1 MVIQQG
7 EIWWA
12 DLDAPAG
19 STAGFRRPVLIVQ
32 CNSFNRSRISTTV
45 CVPLTSNIKWADAP
59 GNVRL
64 LPRHTGLD
72 RESVANVALIV
83 AIDKSVLTELVG
95 RLPPRQLAAVLAGID
110 VVLGR

>member
-1 MVIQQG
+1 MG
-7 EIWWA
+7 
-12 DLDAPAG
+12 
-19 STAGFRRPVLIVQ
+19 RR
-32 CNSFNRSRISTTV
+32 
-45 CVPLTSNIKWADAP
+45 P

-64 LPRHTGLD
+64 LARHTGLD
-72 RESVANVALIV
+72 RESVANVSLIF

>member
-1 MVIQQG
+1 MIQQG

-12 DLDAPAG
+12 DLDAPVG

-32 CNSFNRSRISTTV
+32 CNSFNRSRIATTV
-45 CVPLTSNIKWADAP
+45 CVPLTSNLKWADAP

-64 LPRHTGLD
+64 QPRHTGLD
-72 RESVANVALIV
+72 RDSVANVSLIV

-95 RLPPRQLAAVLAGID
+95 RLPANLLAAVLAGID